1 MACDAETLK
10 DVSWALVICNC
21 VSSSTI
27 GWKPISGKVVLVLD
41 VWIRLCGAVDYIVG
55 LWIIFVYGLLKHL
68 CAVGHYSV
76 SLVKKKVSYYS
87 AELGI
92 YP

>member
-27 GWKPISGKVVLVLD
+27 GWKPISGKVSAVYISTSSPVLGQSLGLN
-41 VWIRLCGAVDYIVG
+41 IRHTVICQNAA
-55 LWIIFVYGLLKHL
+55 WSF
-68 CAVGHYSV
+68 S
-76 SLVKKKVSYYS
+76 
-87 AELGI
+87 
-92 YP
+92 